1 MSHVGL
7 TSLKKHAVNEA
18 YQLDSNLGV
27 STADHQIEDAAAT
40 TEGEVTT
47 KKTTEKTKSPKKK
60 LK

>member
-1 MSHVGL
+1 L

-47 KKTTEKTKSPKKK
+47 KKITEKTKSPKKK